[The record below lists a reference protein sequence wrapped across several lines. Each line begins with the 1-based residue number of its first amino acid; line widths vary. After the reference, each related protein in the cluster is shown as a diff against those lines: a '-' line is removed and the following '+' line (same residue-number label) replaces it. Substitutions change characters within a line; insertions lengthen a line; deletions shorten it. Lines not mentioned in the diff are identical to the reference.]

1 VQYQDLNRDFDD
13 IAHIP
18 LILLDLLAFFLSTLV
33 LDVSFEERHYHP
45 PAISVLIDMHFF
57 FIKSKIIK

>member
-1 VQYQDLNRDFDD
+1 MQYQDLNRDFDD

-18 LILLDLLAFFLSTLV
+18 PVLLDRTLV

-45 PAISVLIDMHFF
+45 PTIGMLIDMHIF
-57 FIKSKIIK
+57 FILFLSNPK